1 MTQMSVFIHHRA
13 FAVLKKKIHVTSS
26 KKKVRE
32 IKAERNLFG
41 QLVLLAE
48 HQYRQNSSCLL
59 GSVSWTLATTDG
71 SPMNTAK
78 TKLPHSLDGNIT

>member
-1 MTQMSVFIHHRA
+1 MSVFIHHRA
-13 FAVLKKKIHVTSS
+13 FAGLKKKKQVTSS
-26 KKKVRE
+26 QKKVLE

-48 HQYRQNSSCLL
+48 HQYRQNSSCSL
-59 GSVSWTLATTDG
+59 GPVSWSLAMTDE

-78 TKLPHSLDGNIT
+78 TKLPHSLEGNIT